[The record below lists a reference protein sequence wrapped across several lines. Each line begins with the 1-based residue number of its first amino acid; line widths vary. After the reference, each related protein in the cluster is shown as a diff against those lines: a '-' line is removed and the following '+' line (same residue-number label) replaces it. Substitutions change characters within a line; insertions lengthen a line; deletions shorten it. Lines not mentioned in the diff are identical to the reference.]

1 MAYLD
6 KAAIVVDA
14 ILTNRGRELL
24 ARGGVGASQAFNIT
38 KFAVAD
44 DEIDYGLYNVAHPN
58 GTDSAGAIIENMPVV
73 EATPDEQQIMRYKL
87 VTLPSQFVLPNG
99 QVQIPS
105 ILNAGDVS
113 LSGTGTNPTVQIT
126 RTFQTNPSYTEPYV
140 LLIANARL
148 IQVLGANNQIL
159 IPTPDANGSAT
170 ITIASGQQVTFRKIE
185 NGPVGETTATVFGQN
200 TGATATFKIT
210 VS

>member
-1 MAYLD
+1 MAYLN

-24 ARGGVGASQAFNIT
+24 ARGGVGNAQAFDIV

-87 VTLPSQFVLPNG
+87 VTLPSEFILDNG
-99 QVQIPS
+99 QVEIPS
-105 ILNAGDVS
+105 ILNAGEVILGGSAPQDRRIFETS
-113 LSGTGTNPTVQIT
+113 PT
-126 RTFQTNPSYTEPYV
+126 FTESYV
-140 LLIANARL
+140 LLIGNARL
-148 IQVLGANNQIL
+148 VRIVGVNGENL
-159 IPTPDANGSAT
+159 IPTPNANGSAT
-170 ITIASGQQVTFRKIE
+170 ITIAAGQVISIQKIKD
-185 NGPVGETTATVFGQN
+185 GPIGETIATVFGQS
-200 TGATATFKIT
+200 TGATASFKIT